1 MLGEQIRSI
10 RKSQKISINN
20 LSKLTGISLGYLSDL
35 ENNKA
40 KNPSLDKIKLIA
52 KTLNVSVEDL
62 LCTEPEA
69 YTSQESADFK
79 NIEFTTPIEAI
90 EFLLK
95 QPTITKFAEFNID
108 DLSDKDKLNFAN
120 ELLQHLKLLSYK
132 YKK

>member
-1 MLGEQIRSI
+1 MLGEQIRTI

-62 LCTEPEA
+62 LSTESGIN
-69 YTSQESADFK
+69 TSQESEDIK
-79 NIEFTTPIEAI
+79 TIEFSTPIEAM
-90 EFLLK
+90 EFLLN
-95 QPTITKFAEFNID
+95 QRTIMNFGGFNID
-108 DLSDKDKLNFAN
+108 DLSDKDKLEFAN
-120 ELLQHLKLLSYK
+120 DLLQHLKLLSYK

>member
-1 MLGEQIRSI
+1 MLGEQIRTI

-62 LCTEPEA
+62 LSTESGIN
-69 YTSQESADFK
+69 TSQESENIK
-79 NIEFTTPIEAI
+79 TIEFSTPIEAM
-90 EFLLK
+90 EFLLN
-95 QPTITKFAEFNID
+95 QRTIMNFGGFNID
-108 DLSDKDKLNFAN
+108 DLSDKDKLEFAN
-120 ELLQHLKLLSYK
+120 DLLQHLKLLSYK